1 MSTKKFIKLKTKI
14 DGEERIYKGRFLGF
28 IKDDEF
34 NALVQNAKEVGVKL
48 ESKATQPLLDVAA
61 KFDSLTGYRLVMTVR
76 SVGDKAG
83 TMHNVPDKTLFITE
97 GLDYISSVIPGEGK
111 SGRKVILQGSDT
123 EDITVQEV
131 DNE

>member
-1 MSTKKFIKLKTKI
+1 MSNKKFITLKTKV
-14 DGEERIYKGRFLGF
+14 DGEDRTYRGRFLGF

-48 ESKATQPLLDVAA
+48 ESKATQPLIDVAA
-61 KFDSLTGYRLVMTVR
+61 KFDSLLGYRLVMTVR
-76 SVGDKAG
+76 STTDNVG
-83 TMHNVPDKTLFITE
+83 TTHNVSDKTLFITE
-97 GLDYISSVIPGEGK
+97 GLDYISSVIPGSG
-111 SGRKVILQGSDT
+111 SGGRKVILQGSDA